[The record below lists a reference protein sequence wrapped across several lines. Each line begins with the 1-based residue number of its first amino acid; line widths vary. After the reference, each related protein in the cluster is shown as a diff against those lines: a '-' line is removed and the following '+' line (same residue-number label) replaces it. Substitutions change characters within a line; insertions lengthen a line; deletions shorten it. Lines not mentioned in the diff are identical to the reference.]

1 MKREEIMI
9 KVDGTPYEVSGTW
22 EVPEGYYGHAV
33 VLVSGSGPVDRDGNI
48 PKWKNDLYLSFA
60 NELHDL
66 GIATFRYDKPGIGKS
81 TGDYY
86 EAGLSDYI
94 QAGVHVLRKIKERPE
109 VQKVTLI
116 GHSEGALIGPAILD
130 QETADGFVFFSGTT
144 GSGEELL
151 SFQLNA
157 LMEEFQQMKGIKG
170 FLLRLINIEKKLR
183 KQNQK
188 VLAKMRD
195 TKEAKIRY
203 RGAQLNAKWYRE
215 MLTYDWKQYVHAIPE
230 HSLAIEGGR
239 DIQVQQ
245 GSAQA
250 FAELTGTRAVVIPD
264 MNHIMRRRATPHT
277 FLGVQ
282 KEYKKDFAEQPVHP
296 ELIHALQQYF
306 DEVVV
311 TVEK

>member
-1 MKREEIMI
+1 MKTEEIM
-9 KVDGTPYEVSGTW
+9 VQVEGGPYQISGIW
-22 EVPEGYYGHAV
+22 EVPEGFYGHAV
-33 VLVSGSGPVDRDGNI
+33 VLVSGSGPVDRDGNA

-60 NELHDL
+60 KELQDL
-66 GIATFRYDKPGIGKS
+66 GIATFRYDKPGVGKS

-94 QAGVHVLRKIKERPE
+94 AAGVAVLRQIKARPE
-109 VQKVTLI
+109 VRVVTLI
-116 GHSEGALIGPAILD
+116 GHSEGALIGPAILN
-130 QETADGFVFFSGTT
+130 QESADGFVFFSGTT

-157 LMEEFQQMKGIKG
+157 LMEEFQKMKGIKG
-170 FLLRLINIEKKLR
+170 FFLRLINIEKKLR

-188 VLAKMRD
+188 VLAKMRGTD
-195 TKEAKIRY
+195 AAKIRY

-215 MLTYDWKQYVHAIPE
+215 ILTYDWKQYVHAIPE
-230 HSLAIEGGR
+230 HSMAIEGGR

-250 FAELTGTRAVVIPD
+250 FAEMTGSRAVVIPD
-264 MNHIMRRRATPHT
+264 MNHIMRRRETPHS
-277 FLGVQ
+277 FLTVQ
-282 KEYKKDFAEQPVHP
+282 KEYNKDFAEQPVHP
-296 ELIHALQQYF
+296 ELIRAFQQYF